1 MTHSY
6 YLRKVFIVGFLC
18 MFGLFQ
24 ASAQNSDDAKEVTS
38 TYYIKNAFVVQSPGN
53 TLSGTSV
60 LIKDGLIHAVGKN
73 VAIPFDAKVVDA
85 DSMYVYAGFIDACS
99 HAGIKAEEQ
108 KDRPRVKDPGNPP
121 KDLAGITPQNTVRG
135 AIGKKIDK
143 SMSEM
148 RELGFGFVHVVPRG
162 RMLPGQGSVLS
173 TGTGNTDQTMIKE
186 NTSQF
191 AQFKPARRM
200 FPATTIGVM
209 SQFRDLYKNAEYSN
223 SYMKS
228 YNMNPKGLERP
239 THSEE
244 LAALFPVVNK
254 EMPVYFYAAK
264 VRDVNRALIL
274 NEELGFNMVLTGV
287 RQGWPLLDEITA
299 GGHNVVLSM
308 RLPEKI
314 EDKKK
319 EEEKKK
325 EQGAEEKKEEKP
337 EGEKEEVE
345 EKEEKPK
352 KSEKKEKK
360 KEDSPEMK
368 MLKEKKKKSHDEYVG
383 QAAMMEKKGI
393 KFSFSSLDTKS
404 KDIRPNLLRMVEGG
418 LSVDGALAA
427 LTTNPAALLGISSMA
442 GTVEKGKIANL
453 FISDKPYFDK
463 DAKIKYLI
471 VDGMLKENKEK
482 KKKKK
487 KESNGEKTSM
497 SGSWS
502 YEVDLQGQS
511 QTGKMIVDGQNDD
524 LEIQVNSSDD
534 PDDFVTATNIEIDGN
549 KLTFDISADGVSYSI
564 SVTFDGSE
572 FEGTV
577 VFGDF
582 GSFPMT
588 GSLIDGPE

>member
-6 YLRKVFIVGFLC
+6 YLRKVFIVVFLC

-24 ASAQNSDDAKEVTS
+24 TSAQNSDDAKEVTS

-53 TLSGTSV
+53 TLPGTSV
-60 LIKDGLIHAVGKN
+60 LIKDGLIHAVGKD

-121 KDLAGITPQNTVRG
+121 KDLAGITPQNTVRA

-143 SMSEM
+143 SMGEM

-162 RMLPGQGSVLS
+162 RMMPGQGSVLS
-173 TGTGNTDQTMIKE
+173 TGAGNTDQTMIKE

-223 SYMKS
+223 SYLKS
-228 YNMNPKGLERP
+228 YNMNPTGLERP
-239 THSEE
+239 KHSEE

-254 EMPVYFYAAK
+254 QMPVYFYAAK
-264 VRDVNRALIL
+264 VKDVNRALIL

-287 RQGWPLLDEITA
+287 RQGWPLFNEITA
-299 GGHNVVLSM
+299 GGHDVVLSM
-308 RLPEKI
+308 HLPEKI

-319 EEEKKK
+319 EEEKEK
-325 EQGAEEKKEEKP
+325 EAGAAEKKEEKP
-337 EGEKEEVE
+337 EGVEGEVKEK
-345 EKEEKPK
+345 KE

-360 KEDSPEMK
+360 EKKEESAEMK
-368 MLKEKKKKSHDEYVG
+368 MMKEKKKKSHDEYVG
-383 QAAMMEKKGI
+383 QAAMMEEKGI

-418 LSVDGALAA
+418 LSEDGALAA
-427 LTTNPAALLGISSMA
+427 LTTNPASLLGISSMA

-463 DAKIKYLI
+463 ESKIKYLI
-471 VDGMLKENKEK
+471 IDGKLKENKEK

-487 KESNGEKTSM
+487 KEGNGEKVSLE
-497 SGSWS
+497 GSWS
-502 YEVDLQGQS
+502 YEVEIPGDS
-511 QTGKMIVDGQNDD
+511 QTGKIIIDGQDD
-524 LEIQVNSSDD
+524 NMDIRVNSADE
-534 PDDFVTATNIEIDGN
+534 PDDFISATNINLDGN
-549 KLTFDISADGVSYSI
+549 KLSFDISAEGVSYSI
-564 SVTFDGSE
+564 SITIEGGD

-577 VFGDF
+577 SLGEF